1 MLNKGMNTKIE
12 QNQNQVEKPAEKDIK
27 QPDVVAG
34 IYVRGHVKISDPE
47 TGEVILETAS

>member
-1 MLNKGMNTKIE
+1 MLNKGMNKETE
-12 QNQNQVEKPAEKDIK
+12 QKTVEAQILEEKK